1 MENIQEIFKRYLEG
15 TCTAEELEFLLTHFR
30 EGKLDPGLAEQLEI
44 EFQRDESGVNVPDE
58 LQRIVRRNRN
68 QLAQQIKPSFR
79 KSWFSIAAVLLVVSG
94 VTFYFWDERS
104 GEETNQPAPQV
115 SRISPGG
122 NKATIILADGKTIDL
137 SNQQNGIV
145 IGGDNSISY
154 TDGTPIPGISADTA
168 DNDIP
173 VFQLATP
180 KGGTYQIMLSDGT
193 RVWLNAASRLTY
205 PQQFAGASREVIL
218 SGEAYFV
225 VAESREHPFV
235 VRSKDQEVT
244 VLGTEFNI
252 TAYEDEESTRTT
264 LINGAIKVAA
274 EKHTS
279 SAPYISG
286 QDMRLYPGQ
295 QSILTRSGLI
305 ARQADPKAETA
316 WRDGKFYFENQTI
329 TSVMRQLVRWYDIE
343 VIYENG
349 VEDRVFSGS
358 MSRFSEIEEI
368 LHNLELTKAIR
379 FQITGRRVTVM
390 P

>member
-15 TCTAEELEFLLTHFR
+15 VCTEEELEFLLMHFR
-30 EGKLDPGLAEQLEI
+30 EGKLDPQLAEQLEM

-58 LQRIVRRNRN
+58 LQQIVRGNRD
-68 QLAQQIKPSFR
+68 QLAQQIRSKPSFR

-94 VTFYFWDERS
+94 VTFYFQDNRS
-104 GEETNQPAPQV
+104 RDETNQPAPRV

-122 NKATIILADGKTIDL
+122 NKATIILADGNTIDL
-137 SNQQNGIV
+137 SNQQSGIV
-145 IGGDNSISY
+145 ISGDNSISY
-154 TDGTPIPGISADTA
+154 TDGTPVSGLSADAA
-168 DNDIP
+168 DNNIP

-193 RVWLNAASRLTY
+193 RVWLNAASSLTY
-205 PQQFAGASREVIL
+205 PQRFAGTNREVIL
-218 SGEAYFV
+218 SGEAYFA
-225 VAESREHPFV
+225 VAESQEHPFV
-235 VRSKDQEVT
+235 VRSKDQQVT

-274 EKHTS
+274 
-279 SAPYISG
+279 G

-295 QSILTRSGLI
+295 QSILSRSGLI
-305 ARQADPKAETA
+305 VRQADPKAETA
-316 WRDGKFYFENQTI
+316 WRDGKFYFDNQSI
-329 TSVMRQLVRWYDIE
+329 TSVMRQLARWYDIE
-343 VIYENG
+343 VIYEKG

-368 LHNLELTKAIR
+368 LHNLELTKTIR